1 MSPKT
6 LPRLFAGGNE
16 AHSYNDQKLYCRA
29 IQHEVKVSNILNWV
43 LSAKTVRCHQFQLSW
58 SKI

>member
-6 LPRLFAGGNE
+6 LPRLFAGSNE
-16 AHSYNDQKLYCRA
+16 AHSYNDQKLYCIA
-29 IQHEVKVSNILNWV
+29 IQHKVKVWNVLNWV
-43 LSAKTVRCHQFQLSW
+43 LSAKTVCCHQFQLSQ